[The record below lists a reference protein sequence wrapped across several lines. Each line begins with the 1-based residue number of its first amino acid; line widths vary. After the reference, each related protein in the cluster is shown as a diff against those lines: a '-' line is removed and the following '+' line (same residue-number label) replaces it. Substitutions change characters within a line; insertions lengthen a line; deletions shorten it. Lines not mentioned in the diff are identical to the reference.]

1 MLQVRSIIGT
11 TKSEPVK
18 KKSLPAKK
26 PSLIEMAREEDPFL
40 GKHLCVGFFHHP
52 CPTLIFI
59 LLFYERN
66 FFLQVVRN
74 YTTGNYEYAYEIVST
89 LPCLINDRQCEMGDR
104 VFILLI
110 YE

>member
-40 GKHLCVGFFHHP
+40 GKHYRSSMYELKHLCMNTH
-52 CPTLIFI
+52 I
-59 LLFYERN
+59 
-66 FFLQVVRN
+66 
-74 YTTGNYEYAYEIVST
+74 
-89 LPCLINDRQCEMGDR
+89 
-104 VFILLI
+104 
-110 YE
+110 